1 MAFFRTGTEEQK
13 TERGRLI
20 EEVIQIQEA
29 EKVPI
34 IEEIGAECDE
44 VEDDKARRKID
55 KVIADKERDAIL
67 NKSCKYL
74 KLLS

>member
-1 MAFFRTGTEEQK
+1 M
-13 TERGRLI
+13 I

-55 KVIADKERDAIL
+55 KVIAKKKRGMQF
-67 NKSCKYL
+67 
-74 KLLS
+74 